1 MRSLARRSHSHFPDG
16 WHGAA
21 ARWLSG
27 TGSSYSGY
35 IAAISEPFEAGGY
48 ELRVIDITEDPD

>member
-1 MRSLARRSHSHFPDG
+1 MRSLARRSHSDFPDG

-35 IAAISEPFEAGGY
+35 IAASGEPFEAGGY